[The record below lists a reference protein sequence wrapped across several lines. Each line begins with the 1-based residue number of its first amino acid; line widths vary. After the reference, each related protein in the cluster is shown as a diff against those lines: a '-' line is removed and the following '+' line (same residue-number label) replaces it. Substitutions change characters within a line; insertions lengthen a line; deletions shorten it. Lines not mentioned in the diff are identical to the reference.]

1 MKEYTLVNLDC
12 AGCAARIEEALK
24 KLDTVQFASV
34 NFASSKL
41 FLKTDDLEGV
51 RKRIEEIEPGVRIAE
66 PKEVDEALGFD
77 KKRELMTLGASIALF
92 TLGMVFSRR
101 LSASPSGFGTYL
113 LFLPAYLLSGWKI
126 LLRAGRNALRG
137 KFFDENFLMTVAT
150 AGAFA
155 IRANDEAAGVMI
167 FFQVG
172 ELFQELSLNRSR
184 RSIKALLDIRPKL
197 AHKIGD
203 DRSLVDASPESIRV
217 GERIVVKP
225 GEKIPLD
232 GAVLTGDSQVDNSP
246 LTGEP
251 VPRTVHPGDTVLAG
265 MINKSGALTVE
276 VQKPFRES
284 SIARILHLVE
294 TSLEKK
300 SRSEKFITRFAR
312 VYSPMIVAAAIMVA
326 ALPPLLFAGA
336 RFSDWVYRA
345 LVLLVVSCP
354 CALVIS
360 IPLGFFGGV
369 GRAARQGILIKG
381 SNSLDALGSVKRV
394 VFDKTGTLTEGVFR
408 VTDVVP
414 SGGFIRGE
422 ILEWAADAE
431 SHSDH
436 PIARSI
442 AESYGSPV
450 NPDLVEDY
458 RSIEGVGVEATI
470 RGKRVIVG
478 NDRLLHD
485 RNVPHDVCC
494 VEGTVVHVAVDG
506 VYAGRIVISD
516 VVKSGSAEAVSEL
529 KALGVRSVGM
539 LTGDNR
545 YAADAVS
552 AVLDL
557 DFTRSDLLP
566 HEKVRAL
573 EEIMESGEKT
583 AFVGDGV
590 NDAPVIARADVGI
603 AMGAGGSDAAIETAD
618 VVLMTGSPLKVAEAI
633 RTARKT
639 RSVVLQNI
647 VLAFAVKGVFI
658 ALGIAGAAT
667 MWEAV
672 FADMGVALL
681 AIFNAMRILK

>member
-1 MKEYTLVNLDC
+1 VKEYTLENLDC
-12 AGCAARIEEALK
+12 AACAARIEEALK
-24 KLDTVQFASV
+24 KLDTVEFASV
-34 NFASSKL
+34 NFASAKL
-41 FLKTDDLEGV
+41 FLKTDDLERV
-51 RKRIEEIEPGVRIAE
+51 RRRIGEIEPGVRLL
-66 PKEVDEALGFD
+66 EAKQGNEAVGFD
-77 KKRELMTLGASIALF
+77 KRRELATLGASIALF
-92 TLGMVFSRR
+92 TLGMVFSRT
-101 LSASPSGFGTYL
+101 LNDALYGWGAYL
-113 LFLPAYLLSGWKI
+113 LFLPAYLLSGWKV
-126 LLRAGRNALRG
+126 LLKAVTNALRG
-137 KFFDENFLMTVAT
+137 RLFDENFLMTVAT

-167 FFQVG
+167 FFQIG

-184 RSIKALLDIRPKL
+184 SSIKALLDIKPKL
-197 AHKIGD
+197 AHKIGAD
-203 DRSLVDASPESIRV
+203 SFLVDASPESISV

-225 GEKIPLD
+225 GERVPLD
-232 GAVLTGDSQVDNSP
+232 GTVLSGDSQVDTSP

-251 VPRTVHPGDTVLAG
+251 VPKSVRPGDAVLAG
-265 MINKSGALTVE
+265 MINKTGAFTLE
-276 VQKPFRES
+276 VRRPYRES
-284 SIARILHLVE
+284 SVAKILQLVE

-300 SRSEKFITRFAR
+300 SKPEKFITRFAR
-312 VYSPMIVAAAIMVA
+312 VYSPMVVGAAAAVA
-326 ALPPLLFAGA
+326 VLPPLFFAEA

-360 IPLGFFGGV
+360 IPLGYFGGV
-369 GRAARQGILIKG
+369 GRAARRGILVKG
-381 SNSLDALGSVKRV
+381 SNFLDALGSVKQV
-394 VFDKTGTLTEGVFR
+394 VFDKTGTLTEGVFK

-414 SGGFIRGE
+414 SGGYARGE
-422 ILEWAADAE
+422 LLELAASAE

-442 AESYGSPV
+442 SESYGSPV
-450 NPDLVEDY
+450 NPDLVREY
-458 RSIEGVGVEATI
+458 EAIGGIGVEALI
-470 RGKRVIVG
+470 GGKRVIVG

-485 RNVPHDVCC
+485 RNVPHDTCC

-506 VYAGRIVISD
+506 VYGGHIVISD
-516 VVKSGSAEAVSEL
+516 VVKSGSGEAVRAL
-529 KALGVRSVGM
+529 KELGVRSVGM

-545 YAADAVS
+545 YAAEAV
-552 AVLDL
+552 AAGLDL
-557 DFTRSDLLP
+557 DFVRSDLLP
-566 HEKVRAL
+566 HEKVQAL

-603 AMGAGGSDAAIETAD
+603 AIGAGGSDAAIETAD
-618 VVLMTGSPLKVAEAI
+618 VVLMADSPLKVAEAV
-633 RTARKT
+633 RTAKKT

-681 AIFNAMRILK
+681 AIFNAMRILR

>member
-1 MKEYTLVNLDC
+1 MKEYTLENLDC

-24 KLDTVQFASV
+24 ELDTVQFASV

-51 RKRIEEIEPGVRIAE
+51 RKRIEEIEPGVRLAE
-66 PKEVDEALGFD
+66 PKQGDEDIGFHRT
-77 KKRELMTLGASIALF
+77 RELMTLGASIALF
-92 TLGMVFSRR
+92 TLGVILSRR
-101 LSASPSGFGTYL
+101 LGAAPSGFGTYL

-172 ELFQELSLNRSR
+172 ELFQELSLTRSR

-197 AHKIGD
+197 AHKID
-203 DRSLVDASPESIRV
+203 RDRSLLDASPESIRV

-225 GEKIPLD
+225 GEKVPLD
-232 GAVLTGDSQVDNSP
+232 GAVLAGDSQVDTSP

-251 VPRTVHPGDTVLAG
+251 VPRTVHPGDAVLAG

-276 VQKPFRES
+276 VRKPFRES
-284 SIARILHLVE
+284 SIAKILHLVE

-312 VYSPMIVAAAIMVA
+312 VYSPMVVAAAVMVA
-326 ALPPLLFAGA
+326 AVPPLLFPGA
-336 RFSDWVYRA
+336 SFSDWIYRA

-360 IPLGFFGGV
+360 IPLGFFGGI

-381 SNSLDALGSVKRV
+381 SNFLDALGSVKRV

-408 VTDVVP
+408 VADVVP
-414 SGGFIRGE
+414 SGGFTRGE
-422 ILEWAADAE
+422 LLEWAADAE

-442 AESYGSPV
+442 AESHGSPV

-506 VYAGRIVISD
+506 VYAGYIVISD
-516 VVKSGSAEAVSEL
+516 AVKSGSGEAVREL

-545 YAADAVS
+545 YAAEAVS

-618 VVLMTGSPLKVAEAI
+618 VVLTTGSPLKVAEAI
-633 RTARKT
+633 RTAKKT
-639 RSVVLQNI
+639 RAVVLQNI

-681 AIFNAMRILK
+681 AIFNAMRILR